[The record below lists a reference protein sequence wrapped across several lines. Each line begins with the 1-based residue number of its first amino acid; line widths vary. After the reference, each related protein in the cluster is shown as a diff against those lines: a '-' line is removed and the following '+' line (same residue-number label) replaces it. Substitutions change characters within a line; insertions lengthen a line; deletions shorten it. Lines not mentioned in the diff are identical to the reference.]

1 MLTVLSDTLYI
12 QTKWHHNFL
21 SYLLQLKLIFKAEF
35 SARVHPL
42 WRRFEYK
49 KFGYRLW
56 LLPPPHAQTLFIKIV
71 RTFRACSTPPHS
83 TEICADKRGVDLE
96 MPTHLKTATIQQQ
109 TNQMG
114 FDWLWPR
121 KSFTTELL
129 ARWDK
134 FAITKYP
141 LLPLKAELWPAIEPW
156 WLSQCW
162 WWLWLFWFFLFCL

>member
-1 MLTVLSDTLYI
+1 MDWIGVRVGFWQKSTHKIEVLDPLEAKKLKKTQVLTVLSDTLYI

-56 LLPPPHAQTLFIKIV
+56 LLPHAQTLFIRIV
-71 RTFRACSTPPHS
+71 WTFRACSTPPHS

-96 MPTHLKTATIQQQ
+96 MPTHLKRATKQQQ

-121 KSFTTELL
+121 TRLISIVSKPIKIVFVLL
-129 ARWDK
+129 
-134 FAITKYP
+134 
-141 LLPLKAELWPAIEPW
+141 L
-156 WLSQCW
+156 Q
-162 WWLWLFWFFLFCL
+162 FC